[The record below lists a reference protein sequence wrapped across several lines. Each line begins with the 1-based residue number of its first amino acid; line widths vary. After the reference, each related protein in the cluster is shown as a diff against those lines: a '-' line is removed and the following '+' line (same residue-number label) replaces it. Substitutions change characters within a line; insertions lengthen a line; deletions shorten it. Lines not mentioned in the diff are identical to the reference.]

1 MAIVEQFY
9 VTPQTFLTARF
20 DQYGFGDYYTDLASI
35 GGTQIIA
42 PTTEGYSIVFHFDRD
57 ITVNQYATWQGLD
70 VYSSGQKLVGYTGL
84 DFYVN
89 LLSEYS
95 IDSALSSF
103 ANSDFYTYFT
113 DADDFYDLDPAGD
126 GIDNS
131 GGSTAIVAD
140 GRGGNDTI
148 YSSTVYSSDFTLS
161 KNASGNY
168 VVTVN
173 ATGESTELRNIEYI
187 DLADTD
193 KITLDQA
200 YILLTNNTPTV
211 SNISKSVLEDDGVS
225 GTLSGSDA
233 DGDLLTYAKVSGPS
247 HGSVSVNANGT
258 FTYTP
263 EANYSGTDSF
273 TYKVNDGYVDSS
285 TATVSITVTAVNDQP
300 VASSA
305 SFTLNEDSTLSETLP
320 TATDVEGST
329 LSYYKVA
336 DPSHGTVQINTNGT
350 FTYTPEANYAGS
362 DSFTYKVNDGALDSS
377 TVTVSLSVTEV
388 SEPPVAVGSSHS
400 LNEDQ
405 SFTGT
410 LTASDPDGDALSYI
424 KVDDVSHGSVV
435 INSDGTFTYTP
446 EANFFGNDAFT
457 YKVSDGTFNSAIV
470 EVSMAVQAV
479 NDLPTISDSSF
490 TVAKG
495 SVYTGQVPTGSDA
508 DGDTL
513 SYSKVSDPAQ
523 GSVVFNSDGSF
534 SYTPEAGYFGEFSFD
549 YVANDTKGDSQAA
562 TITLSV
568 DFLASPTR
576 YFIRERDGI
585 FLELESAFGELPIAD
600 QDYAVF
606 GGQGADEIYVG
617 GGATIDAT
625 DLGTGANKIY
635 LQGAFADYDVR
646 LVDPDT
652 GAFFVVG
659 KADAGHSEIVKVV
672 ASANTFDFPEY
683 NIFNYDP
690 SQENQIY
697 FADGHVALSYQGLAA
712 NNDNVYRALTAD
724 DITGTATQAFPI
736 SVPTQS
742 DSATRVFI
750 RDSDGAHIT
759 SFKSGAHAQIF
770 GAAGADTILV
780 GNGTTI
786 DARDLGIG
794 ANKIYFEGAFNEYTV
809 TLQDADTGQY
819 LITGNNDRSEA
830 VTVVASA
837 NTFDMPL
844 AGLSYN
850 AAEENQVYFADG
862 HIALSYQ
869 GLAAN
874 NSYVYRDLLQSD
886 ISGEGTPTGAP
897 RLTTVLSGRE
907 DVDPTASIT
916 LMSYRAM
923 EWVDGTH
930 TFTLTN
936 EANTEG
942 KDGFAFVVDGSTTV
956 DQGEAIDNTQVI
968 EVTVSSGVITHINGV
983 VIDESYNGPMVTLSD
998 DGRKLTLDPEYD
1010 LDLENNYTISV
1021 EAGVFVDQEN
1031 GLESSAF
1038 NASFSTVSVGTSTTL
1053 SNENLSHYVSED
1065 GVLTEGSYYVNGS
1078 QGKYGSSV
1086 QIQNL
1091 DVSNDAVTL
1100 VLSVDDTGAVPDGFM
1115 YLDGFGTGDAIY
1127 WDNQGDNA
1135 MDAAG
1140 YGQNVTAAKANT
1152 LSLWE
1157 AASGQEVAFDPLDES
1172 PVVQHTSSGPGDG
1185 SVKIILGG
1193 ADYPAAGV
1201 LLNYTEYENTFLVG

>member
-1 MAIVEQFY
+1 MAITEQWY
-9 VTPQTFLTARF
+9 VNPQTIRTADYDLNGIGDLVGELSISENGTILSGTSSSGYTVYIILDRNI
-20 DQYGFGDYYTDLASI
+20 YTSSYVYITGFQLYAANNSHVASVTGMNVYVDAYSNADDLDTLLANETLNI
-35 GGTQIIA
+35 YW
-42 PTTEGYSIVFHFDRD
+42 TEG
-57 ITVNQYATWQGLD
+57 
-70 VYSSGQKLVGYTGL
+70 
-84 DFYVN
+84 
-89 LLSEYS
+89 
-95 IDSALSSF
+95 
-103 ANSDFYTYFT
+103 
-113 DADDFYDLDPAGD
+113 DDLYDLDPAGD
-126 GIDNS
+126 GFDDDEYVNI
-131 GGSTAIVAD
+131 GFVD

-148 YSSTVYSSDFTLS
+148 YSSSVYSSDVTLS

-211 SNISKSVLEDDGVS
+211 SNISKSVQEDDSVS

-233 DGDLLTYAKVSGPS
+233 DGDSLSYAKVSGPS
-247 HGSVSVNANGT
+247 HGSVSVNTNGT

-273 TYKVNDGYVDSS
+273 TYKVNDGYVDSF
-285 TATVSITVTAVNDQP
+285 TATVTITVT
-300 VASSA
+300 
-305 SFTLNEDSTLSETLP
+305 
-320 TATDVEGST
+320 
-329 LSYYKVA
+329 
-336 DPSHGTVQINTNGT
+336 
-350 FTYTPEANYAGS
+350 
-362 DSFTYKVNDGALDSS
+362 
-377 TVTVSLSVTEV
+377 
-388 SEPPVAVGSSHS
+388 
-400 LNEDQ
+400 
-405 SFTGT
+405 
-410 LTASDPDGDALSYI
+410 
-424 KVDDVSHGSVV
+424 
-435 INSDGTFTYTP
+435 
-446 EANFFGNDAFT
+446 
-457 YKVSDGTFNSAIV
+457 
-470 EVSMAVQAV
+470 AV
-479 NDLPTISDSSF
+479 NDLPTISDASF

-495 SVYTGQVPTGSDA
+495 SVYTVQVPTGSDA

-513 SYSKVSDPAQ
+513 SYSKVSDPVR

-549 YVANDTKGDSQAA
+549 YIANDAQGDSQAA

-659 KADAGHSEIVKVV
+659 KADAGRSEIVKVV

-794 ANKIYFEGAFNEYTV
+794 SNKIYFEGAFNEYTV

-983 VIDESYNGPMVTLSD
+983 VIDESYTGPMVTLND

-1010 LDLENNYTISV
+1010 LDLENNYSISV